1 MDPNTPYRSI
11 CHSFDA
17 RKLLPVSGKPEVL
30 ISVVGRSSK
39 RFYAGPQATVGG
51 QKCKNRQK
59 RSPKAT
65 SGHTGSRNMAE
76 MAKMNSQLCTSY
88 STSYTLWGLTRR
100 YRAVLRGDLITGPI
114 INGVGL
120 SHAYRTLRQIQGRVT
135 IFRGDPVV
143 ICFQLSMAVVALNQT
158 RYKQSLH
165 VQNVARQMAPLSTKI
180 RIFATLSPP
189 VQKLGDS
196 WYPVPIPSILLLWS
210 LKPGIK
216 KIRAAVTSFEFTL
229 ERRGT

>member
-1 MDPNTPYRSI
+1 MQTGSTNI
-11 CHSFDA
+11 CRRPIFQ
-17 RKLLPVSGKPEVL
+17 KVL
-30 ISVVGRSSK
+30 RGSTGDGR
-39 RFYAGPQATVGG
+39 G
-51 QKCKNRQK
+51 QQCKNRQK
-59 RSPKAT
+59 RSPTAT

-100 YRAVLRGDLITGPI
+100 YRAVLRGELITGPI

-120 SHAYRTLRQIQGRVT
+120 RNIAPSQAAYRTLRQIQGHVT
-135 IFRGDPVV
+135 IFRGDPAE
-143 ICFQLSMAVVALNQT
+143 IGFQLSMAVVALNQT

-165 VQNVARQMAPLSTKI
+165 VQNVARQMAPLSTKN
-180 RIFATLSPP
+180 RIFATLSLH
-189 VQKLGDS
+189 VQKLGGS
-196 WYPVPIPSILLLWS
+196 WYPVPIPSILLLRS

-216 KIRAAVTSFEFTL
+216 KFRAAVTSFEFTG